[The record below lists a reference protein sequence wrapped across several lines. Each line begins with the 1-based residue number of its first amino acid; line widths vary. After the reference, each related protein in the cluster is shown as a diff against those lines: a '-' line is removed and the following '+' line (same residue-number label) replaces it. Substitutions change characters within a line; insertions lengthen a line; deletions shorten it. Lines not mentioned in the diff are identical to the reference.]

1 MTCRSAKSTEKCGS
15 SVCALGIQP
24 TRSVPPR
31 CGAAA
36 ASTPRSAPP
45 LTSAYPAAAAA
56 VVRRNSRRL
65 MRSPS
70 SNCASSPSLRTAS
83 REPNRHGLRPLEQ
96 HLLAGL
102 DERVEVPGD
111 LPDARHVELALRVAP
126 LTFAIN
132 ERDLVELMPRVVIVN
147 DVAALEPRGPVLD
160 LADIERIV
168 LFGAPGGPGPA
179 DVDRPVADRQVRE
192 QRRHRLR
199 RPVVP
204 ELALRA
210 HAVEVHR
217 DLPHPPTAPFPSDAW
232 IWARSRRG
240 ATPLR

>member
-83 REPNRHGLRPLEQ
+83 REPNRDGLRPLEQ

-102 DERVEVPGD
+102 DERVEVPGQ
-111 LPDARHVELALRVAP
+111 LPDSRHVELALRLAP
-126 LTFAIN
+126 LAHAVD
-132 ERDLVELMPRVVIVN
+132 ERHFEELMLRGIVID
-147 DVAALEPRGPVLD
+147 DVTGLEPRRPVLD
-160 LADIERIV
+160 LADLERV
-168 LFGAPGGPGPA
+168 VFLGAPGGAGPA
-179 DVDRPVADRQVRE
+179 HVDRPVGDRQVRE
-192 QRRHRLR
+192 ERRHRLR
-199 RPVVP
+199 RAVVP
-204 ELALRA
+204 QLAFRA
-210 HAVEVHR
+210 DPVEIHR
-217 DLPHPPTAPFPSDAW
+217 DLPHPPTPSGG
-232 IWARSRRG
+232 RSSSWRPR
-240 ATPLR
+240 T